1 MSETTGPSTT
11 VPASTESSSSQAA
24 YTPSPV
30 RQQQPQV
37 SHPVEH
43 ASHRSGPSLTT
54 ERVQD
59 VAGFDKSSQAAPV
72 QGQNMA
78 TGGFRSSSGVPSE
91 DELNELY
98 ANEAGAQVSILTREK
113 ALRRMQWYCMFHI
126 TALHTSFIS
135 NNQCL
140 MGFDEVFFLVWLTV
154 ALFTY
159 IERRVSAQHYMHCR
173 HMPQQ
178 AALVT
183 GCL

>member
-43 ASHRSGPSLTT
+43 GAHRSGPSLTS

-59 VAGFDKSSQAAPV
+59 VAGFDKSGQAAPV

-91 DELNELY
+91 DELAQLYSNED
-98 ANEAGAQVSILTREK
+98 GAQVSIEQEEK
-113 ALRRMQWYCMFHI
+113 TVTRMQ
-126 TALHTSFIS
+126 S
-135 NNQCL
+135 
-140 MGFDEVFFLVWLTV
+140 
-154 ALFTY
+154 
-159 IERRVSAQHYMHCR
+159 
-173 HMPQQ
+173 
-178 AALVT
+178 
-183 GCL
+183 

>member
-11 VPASTESSSSQAA
+11 IPANTESSSSQAA

-37 SHPVEH
+37 SDPMEH
-43 ASHRSGPSLTT
+43 AAHRSGPSLTT

-91 DELNELY
+91 DELAQLYSNED
-98 ANEAGAQVSILTREK
+98 GAQVSIDYKEVTVPCMPWS
-113 ALRRMQWYCMFHI
+113 RMCDS
-126 TALHTSFIS
+126 TGL
-135 NNQCL
+135 N
-140 MGFDEVFFLVWLTV
+140 
-154 ALFTY
+154 
-159 IERRVSAQHYMHCR
+159 SAQFVHWVCSLGLDLLAMFPPFGSLSPYALTLRPHICTA
-173 HMPQQ
+173 PQ
-178 AALVT
+178 ALQIHATASST
-183 GCL
+183 GHRW

>member
-24 YTPSPV
+24 FTPSPV

-59 VAGFDKSSQAAPV
+59 VAGFDKSSQAAPA

-98 ANEAGAQVSILTREK
+98 ANEAGAQVSILKKGKGSAAHAVVLYVPFNCSQLGR
-113 ALRRMQWYCMFHI
+113 
-126 TALHTSFIS
+126 
-135 NNQCL
+135 
-140 MGFDEVFFLVWLTV
+140 FLNM
-154 ALFTY
+154 A
-159 IERRVSAQHYMHCR
+159 
-173 HMPQQ
+173 
-178 AALVT
+178 
-183 GCL
+183 

>member
-11 VPASTESSSSQAA
+11 VPAGTESGSSQAA
-24 YTPSPV
+24 YTPSPA

-37 SHPVEH
+37 SHPVEQ

-59 VAGFDKSSQAAPV
+59 VAGFDKSSQAAPA

-98 ANEAGAQVSILTREK
+98 ANEAGAQVSMFNTGKRQCSACSDVVCSISLLST
-113 ALRRMQWYCMFHI
+113 LPSYCI
-126 TALHTSFIS
+126 TNA
-135 NNQCL
+135 L
-140 MGFDEVFFLVWLTV
+140 MGF
-154 ALFTY
+154 
-159 IERRVSAQHYMHCR
+159 C
-173 HMPQQ
+173 
-178 AALVT
+178 
-183 GCL
+183 